1 MHLVPL
7 GSPQTQPCPHRTPQ
21 NKKQKLPPALTQPL
35 LPEGETEAAQLSSSL
50 STSPPSRT
58 QRPPGPPK
66 LIQSTSPQPWGCL
79 SGPDDAGLIP
89 RLKIFGNAKPNSS
102 HQVPATLGLVPPSDK
117 LSPPNTLKR
126 KKKRQKSQQQ
136 KPQPSHLF
144 FMELHRRAKLLQPS
158 VKREGNS

>member
-66 LIQSTSPQPWGCL
+66 LIQSTNLQPWGCL

-126 KKKRQKSQQQ
+126 KKKKAE
-136 KPQPSHLF
+136 KPTTKATTFSFIFHGAPQTCKALAAICK
-144 FMELHRRAKLLQPS
+144 ERR
-158 VKREGNS
+158 